1 MNTAL
6 IFIDIYRLVNNTVP
20 TTDQLF
26 TSYVKVYFQFS
37 LILFTNVEIQISFF
51 YFRIIL
57 FYMYHTKVDIPEL
70 YSFINFL

>member
-57 FYMYHTKVDIPEL
+57 FYVSYKSG
-70 YSFINFL
+70 YSRII